1 MESGKGASMKASNAP
16 SSGLFT
22 PSIESVHRHSGVGT
36 DRGGRVRRNPFLR
49 FSSFIRISAHR
60 REMQRRRS
68 FIRIRKWIPAF
79 AGMTIK
85 SKRTP
90 PTRGFFNS
98 PSSVAFDLLQLDLSL
113 APCSGLT
120 AAARGVAPVG
130 SVKRMIIKIIIFSIK
145 FAKFTGFFHK
155 FPKRIIPING
165 CNKKSYHINLS
176 VPHSDLAAK
185 KVFWLPRIC
194 PQAPAFLPAAHQALK
209 PSFINRV

>member
-1 MESGKGASMKASNAP
+1 MESGKGARMEASNVSP
-16 SSGLFT
+16 SGLFT
-22 PSIESVHRHSGVGT
+22 LSIENVHRHSGVGT
-36 DRGGRVRRNPFLR
+36 DRGRRVRRNPFLR

-98 PSSVAFDLLQLDLSL
+98 PSSVAFDLLQLDLIL

-130 SVKRMIIKIIIFSIK
+130 SVKRLIMKIIIFLIK
-145 FAKFTGFFHK
+145 SDKFTGFFDK
-155 FPKRIIPING
+155 FPKCNTLASDCNIKG
-165 CNKKSYHINLS
+165 CQENLI
-176 VPHSDLAAK
+176 VAHSDPAAK

-194 PQAPAFLPAAHQALK
+194 PQQPAFPLPPNL
-209 PSFINRV
+209 RC